1 MISQQRLISTI
12 VGWGIV
18 FGVLILA
25 PPDFFGLLIGIVS
38 LLAFNEF
45 LQMYRIKENASHYYS
60 SLIIFSLM
68 CIGFLFPTM
77 RESGLGFSLFPFAI
91 MALGLI
97 TQKIEDGAF
106 FRIAIV
112 IAGLVYV
119 GALANYFILVR
130 FLTGGQLLAI
140 VLAVGTYGRD
150 AGAFVIGRSLPHGH
164 VILPNVS
171 PNKTYEGFIGGL
183 MFSLVIVTL
192 SVSWLGLDWTP
203 LDMLAIGILIGVLG
217 QVGDLVESW
226 LKRGASVTDSG
237 QIIPGQGGLL
247 DYFDGFIFT
256 APAMYLYITFRF
268 TAA

>member
-38 LLAFNEF
+38 VLAFNEF
-45 LQMYRIKENASHYYS
+45 LQMHRIKEYASFYYI
-60 SLIIFSLM
+60 SLITFSLM

-77 RESGLGFSLFPFAI
+77 RESGLGFSLFPLAI
-91 MALGLI
+91 LALGLV
-97 TQKIEDGAF
+97 TQKVEDGAF

-130 FLTGGQLLAI
+130 FLTGGQLLVI
-140 VLAVGTYGRD
+140 VLALGTYGRD
-150 AGAFVIGRSLPHGH
+150 AGAFITGRSLRRGH
-164 VILPNVS
+164 VIMPNVS
-171 PNKTYEGFIGGL
+171 PQKTYEGVFGGL
-183 MFSLVIVTL
+183 IFTIVIIAL
-192 SVSWLGLDWTP
+192 GVSWLGLDWTL
-203 LDMLAIGILIGVLG
+203 LDILAIGTLMGVFG

-226 LKRGASVTDSG
+226 LKRSANVANSG
-237 QIIPGQGGLL
+237 RIIPGQGGLL
-247 DYFDGFIFT
+247 DYFDSFIFT
-256 APAMYLYITFRF
+256 APAMYLYITFRL
-268 TAA
+268 AAA